1 MIFMYGRKVKDYG
14 TSTWLRSIDVPRLD
28 SVMITTSRAAGT
40 VRQWKVKIP
49 DPIHNGGRQR
59 CPSPLAAAMLHTES
73 HHLEL
78 KYW

>member
-40 VRQWKVKIP
+40 VRQPKVKIP
-49 DPIHNGGRQR
+49 DPIHKVTEEGKGVHLRLPRR
-59 CPSPLAAAMLHTES
+59 CFTRNHTTLS
-73 HHLEL
+73 
-78 KYW
+78 